1 MRVEIDDWNCM
12 RHMIDSQ
19 DAETI
24 GRWAAEKFRLL
35 MSANACIGEC
45 RMRIWPSDQAE
56 IELIG
61 QPNEELLTQDGLL
74 YFAGVILDAS
84 AKLAAIEEAR
94 SRPAPAPKSASQ
106 ARRFAAT
113 GRKQ

>member
-1 MRVEIDDWNCM
+1 MRIEIDHWNCK
-12 RHMIDSQ
+12 RHSIDSQ

-24 GRWAAEKFRLL
+24 GRWAAEKFRLF

-45 RMRIWPSDQAE
+45 RMRIWPSNE
-56 IELIG
+56 IEAKTVG

-84 AKLAAIEEAR
+84 QKLAAIEEAR
-94 SRPAPAPKSASQ
+94 SRPAPKSASQ

-113 GRKQ
+113 GK